1 MFVNDQEL
9 VRHYPVLEL
18 NVMYLKFR
26 KLSFYCG

>member
-26 KLSFYCG
+26 KLPFYCG